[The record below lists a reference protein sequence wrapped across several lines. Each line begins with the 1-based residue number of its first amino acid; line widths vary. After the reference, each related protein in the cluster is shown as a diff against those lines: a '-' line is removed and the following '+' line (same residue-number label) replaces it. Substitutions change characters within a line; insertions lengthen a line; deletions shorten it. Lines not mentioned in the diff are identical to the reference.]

1 MSSTTTKNKA
11 KFLEQRTTIRK
22 IKPLV
27 FWGFC
32 EFESCLCIDSL
43 NVLLKVHLPLTL
55 QGLLSSNGNN
65 RAKNWHQVGSW
76 CVNKVK
82 EKGITIEYASC
93 CSWGQWTLLNISR
106 KQRDIKSLLPLPY
119 RYGLSIEK
127 QKKMNRDMYFL
138 RVITKDIASIS

>member
-1 MSSTTTKNKA
+1 M
-11 KFLEQRTTIRK
+11 
-22 IKPLV
+22 
-27 FWGFC
+27 
-32 EFESCLCIDSL
+32 
-43 NVLLKVHLPLTL
+43 
-55 QGLLSSNGNN
+55 
-65 RAKNWHQVGSW
+65 
-76 CVNKVK
+76 NKVK

-138 RVITKDIASIS
+138 RVITKDTVPASFNNMLFLGSDRERAT